1 MADAT
6 RDLEKAQ
13 EAYDKGDVEA
23 SIKAHDAKLAEGHSE
38 DHKKSGEHIK
48 SIIFGGMDGIITTF
62 AVVSGA
68 TGGGLGID
76 VILILGFSNIIADAL
91 SMGVGDALSTKAEN
105 EFVMKERQ
113 REAWELENHP
123 EGEKA
128 EMYAIFEEK
137 GLSKED
143 SKQIIDIMAKYPE
156 FFVDAM
162 MHYELE
168 VEVPGEDDNPWIDG
182 GITFLSFVIFGV
194 VPLLGYL
201 IFYSVPGLGS
211 QELFVI
217 ACCLTAITLFVL
229 GAIKT
234 KVTAQ
239 KWWLGGLEIFAL
251 GSLTA
256 CCAYLIGWGV
266 ESAILSGEGGVPVR

>member
-1 MADAT
+1 MADTT
-6 RDLEKAQ
+6 RDLEKAK
-13 EAYDKGDVEA
+13 EAFASRDVEA
-23 SIKAHDAKLAEGHSE
+23 SISAHDAKIAEGHTE
-38 DHKKSGEHIK
+38 DHKKSGEYIK

-105 EFVMKERQ
+105 EFIMKERE

-143 SKQIIDIMAKYPE
+143 AKRIIDIMATYPD

-168 VEVPGEDDNPWIDG
+168 VEVPGEDDNPWCVRASSVCMP
-182 GITFLSFVIFGV
+182 TFTIVLGRLGARRACCDSSFVGCV
-194 VPLLGYL
+194 CVSVCPQGRRWHH
-201 IFYSVPGLGS
+201 VPGGQRVRWATS
-211 QELFVI
+211 SF
-217 ACCLTAITLFVL
+217 TP
-229 GAIKT
+229 
-234 KVTAQ
+234 
-239 KWWLGGLEIFAL
+239 
-251 GSLTA
+251 
-256 CCAYLIGWGV
+256 YPGW
-266 ESAILSGEGGVPVR
+266 VPRSCS

>member
-168 VEVPGEDDNPWIDG
+168 VEVPGEDDNPWCVDTPAPPRPHHHHPTPHTHTHTHTICCW
-182 GITFLSFVIFGV
+182 
-194 VPLLGYL
+194 
-201 IFYSVPGLGS
+201 
-211 QELFVI
+211 ELRSYRA
-217 ACCLTAITLFVL
+217 ACSGCPVSRKLTCCAC
-229 GAIKT
+229 
-234 KVTAQ
+234 
-239 KWWLGGLEIFAL
+239 AL
-251 GSLTA
+251 GSMAASRSCPL
-256 CCAYLIGWGV
+256 
-266 ESAILSGEGGVPVR
+266 

>member
-1 MADAT
+1 MCLACAKPSRLKLTMAT
-6 RDLEKAQ
+6 RDLEKAK
-13 EAYDKGDVEA
+13 EAYETRDVEA
-23 SIKAHDAKLAEGHSE
+23 SIAAHDKKMAEGHSE

-105 EFVMKERQ
+105 EFILKERE

-123 EGEKA
+123 AGEKA
-128 EMYAIFEEK
+128 EMYDIFEEK
-137 GLSKED
+137 GISKED
-143 SKQIIDIMAKYPE
+143 SRLIIDTMAKYPE

-168 VEVPGEDDNPWIDG
+168 VEVPGEDDNPWYVAMP
-182 GITFLSFVIFGV
+182 F
-194 VPLLGYL
+194 
-201 IFYSVPGLGS
+201 
-211 QELFVI
+211 
-217 ACCLTAITLFVL
+217 
-229 GAIKT
+229 
-234 KVTAQ
+234 
-239 KWWLGGLEIFAL
+239 
-251 GSLTA
+251 
-256 CCAYLIGWGV
+256 
-266 ESAILSGEGGVPVR
+266 

>member
-1 MADAT
+1 MADTVRDEAKAKNAFEE
-6 RDLEKAQ
+6 RDLE
-13 EAYDKGDVEA
+13 A
-23 SIKAHDAKLAEGHSE
+23 SAAAHDAAALEHTE
-38 DHKKSGEHIK
+38 EHKKSGEHIK
-48 SIIFGGMDGIITTF
+48 SVIFGGMDGIITTF

-105 EFVMKERQ
+105 EFIMKERD
-113 REAWELENHP
+113 REKWELENLP
-123 EGEKA
+123 ESEKA

-137 GLSKED
+137 GISPED
-143 SKQIIDIMAKYPE
+143 SRNIVDTMAKYPE

-168 VEVPGEDDNPWIDG
+168 VDVPGEDDNPWIDG
-182 GITFLSFVIFGV
+182 GITFLSFIVFGI

-201 IFYSVPGLGS
+201 IFYSVPGLGT

-239 KWWLGGLEIFAL
+239 AWWLGGLEIFSL
-251 GSLTA
+251 GSITA
-256 CCAYLIGWGV
+256 AFAYLIGWGV
-266 ESAILSGEGGVPVR
+266 ESAILAGEGGVPTR

>member
-1 MADAT
+1 MADNV
-6 RDLEKAQ
+6 RDLNEARSAYEEK
-13 EAYDKGDVEA
+13 DLEA
-23 SIKAHDAKLAEGHSE
+23 SIAAHDKKMGEGHVE
-38 DHKKSGEHIK
+38 DHKKSGEYIK

-105 EFVMKERQ
+105 EYILKERE
-113 REAWELENHP
+113 REEWELQNHP
-123 EGEKA
+123 EGEKQ
-128 EMYAIFEEK
+128 EMYEIFEEK
-137 GLSKED
+137 GLSAED
-143 SKQIIDIMAKYPE
+143 SKAVIDIMAKYPD

-168 VEVPGEDDNPWIDG
+168 VEVPDEDDNPWIDG
-182 GITFLSFVIFGV
+182 GITFASFIVFGI

-217 ACCLTAITLFVL
+217 ACCLTAVTLFLL

-239 KWWLGGLEIFAL
+239 KWYMGGLEIFAL

-256 CCAYLIGWGV
+256 ACAYLIGWGV
-266 ESAILSGEGGVPVR
+266 ETAILSGEGGVPVR